1 MKQGQKELPQ
11 GYLENQ
17 PLTVTFHTTS
27 DCSGLILANR
37 LIIDKELFSCS

>member
-27 DCSGLILANR
+27 DCGR
-37 LIIDKELFSCS
+37 